1 MTINVRES
9 IAASISPDLVR
20 EACVEAK
27 ARSAGRPEDFYAQLA
42 MALKRRVVAPLPE
55 NTPWAVI
62 LVAVDGGVRAVL
74 SSAGPRFLE
83 PRGAHDDVASGAVSL
98 WFSVHHE
105 DEIAPFATRGT
116 TKLSATVV
124 ETVDVLTS
132 TSVVVVN
139 CVEVVVV
146 VSVRVRVLVVDVVR
160 VDELVSKTVLGG
172 QVSIDP
178 SRNW

>member
-1 MTINVRES
+1 MVG
-9 IAASISPDLVR
+9 PG
-20 EACVEAK
+20 
-27 ARSAGRPEDFYAQLA
+27 ARFRRLAPYGR
-42 MALKRRVVAPLPE
+42 
-55 NTPWAVI
+55 
-62 LVAVDGGVRAVL
+62 
-74 SSAGPRFLE
+74 
-83 PRGAHDDVASGAVSL
+83 
-98 WFSVHHE
+98 
-105 DEIAPFATRGT
+105 T
-116 TKLSATVV
+116 TATVV